1 MHLFL
6 YEWATGGGLTHQTG
20 PLPKSLLREG
30 AAMVSAIAADLVT
43 IHQCHV
49 STLRDSRVAD
59 LCLPGCDVVE
69 LHSPA
74 AHRREIERLASAA
87 DGTLV
92 IAPEFDKILQQTAEW
107 TTAAGGHLLSPSS
120 SFIQLAADKQ
130 QTAERLAR
138 ANIPVPLAVQLEPD
152 EPLPSDFVY
161 PAVLKPID
169 GAGSQGIQL
178 LTSPR
183 DTPLPYAWR
192 RRLEQY
198 HPGLA
203 ASVAFLCGPKDFIPL
218 PPCRQLLSDDGRFT
232 YTGGELPLTAGL
244 AERAIGLGRRVL
256 NSMPTAHG
264 YVGIDVL
271 LGHDPTGSDDLVVE
285 VNPRLT
291 TSYVGYRAACQT
303 NLAEAMLAVCE
314 GREVTLEFSE
324 QPIAFDSKGNTSS
337 G

>member
-6 YEWATGGGLTHQTG
+6 YEWATGGGLTHQAG
-20 PLPKSLLREG
+20 SLPKSLLREG
-30 AAMVSAIAADLVT
+30 SAMVSAIAADLIA

-49 STLRDSRVAD
+49 STLRDLRVAD

-69 LHSPA
+69 VHSAA

-92 IAPEFDKILQQTAEW
+92 IAPEFDQILEQTAEW
-107 TTAAGGHLLSPSS
+107 ITAAGGHLLSPPS
-120 SFIQLAADKQ
+120 SFIRVAGDKQ
-130 QTAERLAR
+130 QTAQRLAR

-178 LTSPR
+178 LTNPR
-183 DTPLPYAWR
+183 DTPLPYAGP

-198 HPGLA
+198 YPGLA
-203 ASVAFLCGPKDFIPL
+203 ASVAFLCGPKEVIPL
-218 PPCRQLLSDDGRFT
+218 PPCRQILSDDGRFV

-244 AERAIGLGRRVL
+244 AERAVGLGRRVL
-256 NSMPTAHG
+256 DSMPTAHG
-264 YVGIDVL
+264 YIGIDVL
-271 LGHDPTGSDDLVVE
+271 LGCDPTGSEDLVVE

-314 GREVTLEFSE
+314 GREVTIEFSE
-324 QPIAFDSKGNTSS
+324 RTIAFDSKGSANCV
-337 G
+337 